1 MAVGFYGKIPS
12 KGDFI
17 QRRLDRKFT
26 QHWDSWLQ
34 SCMENSRAKLGER
47 WLPIYLVSPIW
58 RFALSQNILSEN
70 VVVGVVIPS
79 VDNVGRHFPFTLAT
93 DIPNQTDLYRFAI
106 EQDEWFEKLEDLA
119 LDALSEDFNLNSFEE
134 KLESHPDPKY
144 IAPAKIIPPTERRVG
159 WQHEGLSSLELLTSG
174 LAQNVNQSPEPHSF
188 WWTAGSD
195 NIEPTC
201 LKYKG
206 LPPQDDFAAL
216 LSGEWQHG

>member
-47 WLPIYLVSPIW
+47 WLQMYLVSPIW
-58 RFALSQNILSEN
+58 RFALAKNILSEN
-70 VVVGVVIPS
+70 MIVGVVIPS
-79 VDNVGRHFPFTLAT
+79 VDSVGRHFPFTLAT
-93 DIPNQTDLYRFAI
+93 EITSQVNLYQFAI
-106 EQDEWFEKLEDLA
+106 EQDEWFETLEDLA
-119 LDALSEDFNLNSFEE
+119 LDGLSEDFNLENFEE
-134 KLESHPDPKY
+134 KLESYPEPKY
-144 IAPAKIIPPTERRVG
+144 SAPAKLIQQTDRRIG

-174 LAQNVNQSPEPHSF
+174 LAKYVNESPDQESF

-201 LKYKG
+201 LRYNG